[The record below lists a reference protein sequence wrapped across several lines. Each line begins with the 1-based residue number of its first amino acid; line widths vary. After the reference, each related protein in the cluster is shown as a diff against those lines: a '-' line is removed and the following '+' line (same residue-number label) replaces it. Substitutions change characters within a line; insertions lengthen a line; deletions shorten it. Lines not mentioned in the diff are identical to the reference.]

1 MEKRLGSEYLR
12 ADRAFHT
19 PAAPIPRLEFAGLN
33 EHAEGNPSFGMLF
46 CVKIVSIPP
55 LRRPR
60 L

>member
-19 PAAPIPRLEFAGLN
+19 RCSHPRLEFAGLN